1 MFIYLNNNYIPF
13 EMIFKKEISSD
24 YNTNNLYFKIHE
36 PVDSKN
42 QQSSTEPG
50 KEIHRFIE

>member
-1 MFIYLNNNYIPF
+1 
-13 EMIFKKEISSD
+13 MIFKKEIILYSD

-42 QQSSTEPG
+42 QQSSIEPG
-50 KEIHRFIE
+50 KEIHRFTE